1 MAVFWISECLP
12 LAITSLLPLVLLPLA
27 GVLGTKEVSVHYL
40 GATNMMFVA
49 GLMMAVAVEHC
60 GLHHRIALAILSL
73 VGTSPA
79 LIMLGFMACSM
90 FLSMWISNTAC
101 TAMMVPI
108 VDAISLAISSTNR
121 DEELEEVERAPRS
134 GPKEKEEDRSKSSEV
149 TRNFLL
155 LSVAY
160 ASNIGGTGVITGSPP
175 NLVVLNVLDSAYG
188 EGVSPLTYAS
198 WMGFCVP
205 LMVVNTVLAWVW
217 IVLLKKMYTRGQ
229 QESNSSDQ
237 DGKVKKV
244 IREKRAALGQINSHE
259 IQVLVL
265 FIILIFLWFF
275 QKPKFITGWGDF
287 FKGKASCHQKNCAEQ
302 GFRSVSLHPATPA
315 VLIVAVTFLLPRKW
329 SFSSNSERL
338 LDWKTVEKR
347 LPWGVILL
355 LGGGFALADATK
367 QTGLSKY
374 IGHQLVALKDIPIR
388 GVAAIIGVAVTFVT
402 EVASNTA
409 TANIVVPI
417 LSDISKDLCKHPIY
431 LMMTAAVSCSYAF
444 MLPVATAPN
453 AIVFGASTMRT
464 ADMMKA
470 GFVMNIICIATTW
483 VAMNTYGV
491 AMFSLD
497 SYPPW
502 ARIDNGAFCAANASL
517 MQTNTLEA
525 LVTTEL
531 PSPIIG

>member
-217 IVLLKKMYTRGQ
+217 IVLLKKMYTRACISRQ
-229 QESNSSDQ
+229 N
-237 DGKVKKV
+237 
-244 IREKRAALGQINSHE
+244 QIEHE
-259 IQVLVL
+259 TLSL
-265 FIILIFLWFF
+265 YAHGFARCLMLIPRIPWLL
-275 QKPKFITGWGDF
+275 
-287 FKGKASCHQKNCAEQ
+287 S
-302 GFRSVSLHPATPA
+302 
-315 VLIVAVTFLLPRKW
+315 IVAIPDYAHRRIIIFIGAILTSSIPWQADIHSGSPHHCSIVHFFVHLIDIVHLP
-329 SFSSNSERL
+329 
-338 LDWKTVEKR
+338 
-347 LPWGVILL
+347 
-355 LGGGFALADATK
+355 
-367 QTGLSKY
+367 
-374 IGHQLVALKDIPIR
+374 
-388 GVAAIIGVAVTFVT
+388 II
-402 EVASNTA
+402 
-409 TANIVVPI
+409 
-417 LSDISKDLCKHPIY
+417 D
-431 LMMTAAVSCSYAF
+431 
-444 MLPVATAPN
+444 
-453 AIVFGASTMRT
+453 
-464 ADMMKA
+464 
-470 GFVMNIICIATTW
+470 IICAW
-483 VAMNTYGV
+483 
-491 AMFSLD
+491 
-497 SYPPW
+497 
-502 ARIDNGAFCAANASL
+502 
-517 MQTNTLEA
+517 
-525 LVTTEL
+525 
-531 PSPIIG
+531 